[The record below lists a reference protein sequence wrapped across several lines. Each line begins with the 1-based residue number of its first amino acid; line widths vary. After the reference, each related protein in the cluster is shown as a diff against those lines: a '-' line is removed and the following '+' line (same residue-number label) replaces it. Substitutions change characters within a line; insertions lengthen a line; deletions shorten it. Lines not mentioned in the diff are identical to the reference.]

1 MSLVVHDDH
10 MSHVDVTYDVPP
22 GSRGSALLISGGTIL
37 PNPNVD
43 ASVTLRRLMTAH
55 VPGPL
60 CLSRLATFASNRTAS
75 ATLLA
80 VDLVD
85 LVDLVDHLHSTLF
98 LVRL

>member
-1 MSLVVHDDH
+1 MSTFHTTYRSAPLV
-10 MSHVDVTYDVPP
+10 
-22 GSRGSALLISGGTIL
+22 SGGTIL

-60 CLSRLATFASNRTAS
+60 CPSRLATFASNRTAS

-85 LVDLVDHLHSTLF
+85 LVDHLHSTLF